1 MPEDEEVEYFRQI
14 GEDLQRC
21 YRAKTDAGEEYE
33 DTAVIFGDLHSKLS
47 GGRITMETVVLD
59 TGCTKDI
66 IAESIVSDLGLEMKK
81 LDRPLN
87 IVGAEGNFLNIVGTV
102 IVFLSAQATGGK
114 KRMIEA
120 AVLRGGRDRE
130 LLVSLKNLKR
140 MKMIHPT
147 FPHQTVDD
155 YFIQYKKNKSSK
167 QYSFLY
173 NAKYAY
179 YRSSRA
185 HLKKPS

>member
-1 MPEDEEVEYFRQI
+1 M
-14 GEDLQRC
+14 
-21 YRAKTDAGEEYE
+21 
-33 DTAVIFGDLHSKLS
+33 
-47 GGRITMETVVLD
+47 VLD

-114 KRMIEA
+114 KRMIEC
-120 AVLRGGRDRE
+120 AVLRGGLDRE
-130 LLVSLKNLKR
+130 LLVSLKNLKK
-140 MKMIHPT
+140 MKMVHPT
-147 FPHQTVDD
+147 FPQES
-155 YFIQYKKNKSSK
+155 FITYSKNNKSRK
-167 QYSFLY
+167 NYSFIY

-179 YRSSRA
+179 YTSSTT
-185 HLKKPS
+185 KKSFLA